1 MYIYHYSRT
10 TGEYLSKSIAD
21 ADPVET
27 KKQGKFVPLIP
38 AYATLLEPPETEE
51 NETPVFT
58 NGVWSLTA
66 DYRKTHKKCD
76 DNFII
81 TDITELGEITD
92 GYLVTNE
99 VAALIKETPAKFKI
113 SDGAVVEL
121 SDEEYAEY
129 LKEVEAER
137 IANLS
142 LTAADVERAIYKAKG
157 MDFDDIVETVEA
169 MNEAGTADID
179 IKALKIELKAN
190 YFYRGND
197 YVEQIGTLLGYS
209 SDDLDYLFENGEI
222 PDGL

>member
-1 MYIYHYSRT
+1 MWI
-10 TGEYLSKSIAD
+10 L
-21 ADPVET
+21 P
-27 KKQGKFVPLIP
+27 
-38 AYATLLEPPETEE
+38 
-51 NETPVFT
+51 
-58 NGVWSLTA
+58 A

-129 LKEVEAER
+129 LEEVEAER

-157 MDFDDIVETVEA
+157 SKT
-169 MNEAGTADID
+169 N
-179 IKALKIELKAN
+179 IKLTRQFKQKHDTPPPTRA
-190 YFYRGND
+190 RH
-197 YVEQIGTLLGYS
+197 VM
-209 SDDLDYLFENGEI
+209 
-222 PDGL
+222 